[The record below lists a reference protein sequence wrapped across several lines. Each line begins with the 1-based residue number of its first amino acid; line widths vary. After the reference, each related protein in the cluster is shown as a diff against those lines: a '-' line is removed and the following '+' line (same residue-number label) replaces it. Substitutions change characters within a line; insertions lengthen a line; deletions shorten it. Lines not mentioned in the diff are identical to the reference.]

1 MDWSSRLITLV
12 EDLRE
17 IPAYKRI
24 GDALK
29 RGGADGFRTCGYVM
43 REQAEQIP
51 DRVLLRFE
59 QESVTFGEYNAG
71 VNRYV
76 DLLARA
82 GVGRGE
88 AVAIMMENSPD
99 FLMAEGAM
107 AKLGSVGAL
116 INTNLRGAAL
126 THVLRSS
133 GARVVLADAACWPAL
148 AELPA
153 DKPPGK
159 DLLVFAHADSV
170 ALAGTPFRPLGET
183 LALASTAEPNIPDV
197 KVSDVMMYIYT
208 SGTTGYPKPT
218 IIRHARFT
226 MGGQSL
232 RIVLEL
238 ADGDCSYAPTPLYH
252 GYSNFVG
259 FAPAFHA
266 GTTFASRRKF
276 SAGAFLD
283 DVRRHGATH
292 FMYVGELCRYLMR
305 QPPTPRDR
313 DHRLRI
319 ATGPGLRP
327 DIWAAFVERFGID
340 RVIETYGQ
348 TEANLS
354 LMNRR
359 GRVGSVGRSAPF
371 THAQLKLVQFD
382 FEAQQ
387 PCRGADGWLIECRPG
402 EVGEL
407 ISEVSQKAVMSF
419 DGYVDK
425 ADNEAK
431 LLRDCF
437 ATGDVYLRTGD
448 LLRRD
453 RAAYY
458 YFVDRIGDTFRWKG
472 ENVAT
477 AEVAELLN
485 GAPGVSETAVYG
497 VRVPHTDGRAGMA
510 LVVLQPGASFDPR
523 AYFDFAEKALPPY
536 ARPLFVRVAASM
548 DVTGTLKHTKT
559 RLQQEGYDPTAVS
572 DALWFRDVAAHT
584 YVPLDAVLKKRIDSG
599 ALSV

>member
-1 MDWSSRLITLV
+1 MDFASRLLTLV

-17 IPAYKRI
+17 IPHYKRI

-29 RGGADGFRTCGYVM
+29 QAGADGFRTCGYLM
-43 REQAEQIP
+43 REQAERIP
-51 DRVLLRFE
+51 DRILLRFE
-59 QESVTFGEYNAG
+59 RESVSFGAYNAG
-71 VNRYV
+71 VNRYAH
-76 DLLARA
+76 LLAGA
-82 GVGRGE
+82 GVGRGD

-107 AKLGSVGAL
+107 AKLGSIGAL

-126 THVLRSS
+126 AHVLASS
-133 GARVVLADAACWPAL
+133 RAAVVLADGACWPAV
-148 AELPA
+148 AELPPVE
-153 DKPPGK
+153 KRV
-159 DLLVFAHADSV
+159 VFAGAPS
-170 ALAGTPFRPLGET
+170 ATLAGAALRSLPEG
-183 LALASTAEPNIPDV
+183 LAAAASGEPNIPDV

-218 IIRHARFT
+218 IIRHSRFT

-232 RIVLEL
+232 RIVLDLHE
-238 ADGDCSYAPTPLYH
+238 GDCSYAPTPLYH

-259 FAPAFHA
+259 FSPAFHS

-276 SAGAFLD
+276 SASAFLD
-283 DVRRHGATH
+283 DVIQHGATH
-292 FMYVGELCRYLMR
+292 FMYVGELCRYLLR
-305 QPPTPRDR
+305 QPPSPRDR
-313 DHRLRI
+313 AHRLRV

-327 DIWAAFVERFGID
+327 DIWEAFVDRFGID

-371 THAQLKLVQFD
+371 THGQLKLVQFD
-382 FEAQQ
+382 FDAQQ
-387 PCRGADGWLIECRPG
+387 PRRGADGFLIECGPG

-407 ISEVSQKAVMSF
+407 CSVVAKNTMMSF

-437 ATGDVYLRTGD
+437 APGDCYLRTGD

-453 RAAYY
+453 RASYY

-497 VRVPHTDGRAGMA
+497 VRVPGTDGRAGMA
-510 LVVLQPGASFDPR
+510 LIVLKPEAAFDPA
-523 AYFDFAEKALPPY
+523 AYYAFAEGALPPY
-536 ARPLFVRVAASM
+536 ARPLFVRVGAAM

-559 RLQQEGYDPTAVS
+559 RLQAEGYDPSAVH
-572 DALWFRDVAAHT
+572 DPLWFRDLTART
-584 YVPLDAVLKKRIDSG
+584 YVPLDAALKQRIDSG
-599 ALSV
+599 SIAL

>member
-1 MDWSSRLITLV
+1 MDLPSRLVTLL

-29 RGGADGFRTCGYVM
+29 QAGAGGLRTCGYVM
-43 REQAEQIP
+43 REQAEKIP
-51 DRVLLRFE
+51 DRILLRFE
-59 QESVTFGEYNAG
+59 DETVSFGRYNAG
-71 VNRYV
+71 VNRYA

-82 GVGRGE
+82 GVQRGD

-126 THVLRSS
+126 AHVLRTST
-133 GARVVLADAACWPAL
+133 ARVALADAACWRPL
-148 AELPA
+148 AELP
-153 DKPPGK
+153 PPAGVV
-159 DLLVFAHADSV
+159 VFAQADAATLS
-170 ALAGTPFRPLGET
+170 GTPLQPLGD
-183 LALASTAEPNIPDV
+183 AWAAASSAEPNIPDV

-218 IIRHARFT
+218 IIRHSRFT

-238 ADGDCSYAPTPLYH
+238 RDGDCSYAPTPLYH

-266 GTTFASRRKF
+266 GTTFASRRRF
-276 SAGAFLD
+276 SASAFLD
-283 DVRRHGATH
+283 DVRRHRATH
-292 FMYVGELCRYLMR
+292 FMYVGELCRYLLR

-313 DHRLRI
+313 DHTLRI

-327 DIWAAFVERFGID
+327 DIWEAFVERFGID
-340 RVIETYGQ
+340 RIIETYGQ

-371 THAQLKLVQFD
+371 THQQLKLVEFD

-387 PCRGADGWLIECRPG
+387 PRRGADGFLIECRPG

-407 ISEVSQKAVMSF
+407 LSQVSTSTMMSF

-425 ADNEAK
+425 ADNEQK
-431 LLRDCF
+431 LMRDCF
-437 ATGDVYLRTGD
+437 AAGDVFLRTGD

-453 RAAYY
+453 RASYY

-497 VRVPHTDGRAGMA
+497 VRVPHADGRAGMA
-510 LVVLQPGASFDPR
+510 LVVLQPGATFDAR
-523 AYFDFAEKALPPY
+523 AYFEHAEKAVPPY
-536 ARPLFVRVAASM
+536 ARPLFVRVSEAM

-559 RLQQEGYDPTAVS
+559 RLQQEGYDPTLVGDPLWYR
-572 DALWFRDVAAHT
+572 DAAART
-584 YVPLDAVLKKRIDSG
+584 YVPLDAAAKERIDCG
-599 ALSV
+599 AIAF

>member
-1 MDWSSRLITLV
+1 MDVLSRVVTFI
-12 EDLRE
+12 EDVRE
-17 IPAYKRI
+17 IPHFKRI

-29 RGGADGFRTCGYVM
+29 RAGADGFRTCGYVM
-43 REQAEQIP
+43 REQAERIP
-51 DRVLLRFE
+51 DRPLLRFE
-59 QESVTFGEYNAG
+59 TETLSFGAYNQG
-71 VNRYV
+71 VNRYADV
-76 DLLARA
+76 LARA
-82 GVGRGE
+82 GLGRGD

-107 AKLGSVGAL
+107 AKLGTIGAL

-126 THVLRSS
+126 AHVLQAST
-133 GARVVLADAACWPAL
+133 ARVLLADAACWPAVR
-148 AELPA
+148 ELGPLEGCTVYAAVPA
-153 DKPPGK
+153 
-159 DLLVFAHADSV
+159 A
-170 ALAGTPFRPLGET
+170 ALHGTPFRSLPE
-183 LALASTAEPNIPDV
+183 ALDAAATAEPNIPNV

-232 RIVLEL
+232 RVVLGLE
-238 ADGDCSYAPTPLYH
+238 ADDCSYAPTPLYH

-259 FAPAFHA
+259 FAPALHA
-266 GTTFASRRKF
+266 GTTFASRRRF
-276 SAGAFLD
+276 SASHFLD
-283 DVRRHGATH
+283 DVQRHGVTH
-292 FMYVGELCRYLMR
+292 FMYVGELCRYLLR
-305 QPPTPRDR
+305 QPPSQRDR
-313 DHRLRI
+313 AHRIRV

-327 DIWAAFVERFGID
+327 DIWEAFVERFGIE

-371 THAQLKLVQFD
+371 THGQLALVRFD
-382 FEAQQ
+382 FDRQQ
-387 PCRGADGWLIECRPG
+387 PLRGADGFLVACRPG

-407 ISEVSQKAVMSF
+407 LSQVSQQTTMSF
-419 DGYVDK
+419 DGYVNK
-425 ADNEAK
+425 RDNESK

-437 ATGDVYLRTGD
+437 KAGDTYLRTGD

-453 RAAYY
+453 RASYY

-497 VRVPHTDGRAGMA
+497 VQVPHADGRAGMA
-510 LVVLQPGASFDPR
+510 LVVLAPGAVFDPS
-523 AYFDFAEKALPPY
+523 AYYRFAEKALPPY
-536 ARPLFVRVAASM
+536 ARPLFVRLAPAM
-548 DVTGTLKHTKT
+548 DVTGTLKHVKS
-559 RLQQEGYDPTAVS
+559 RLQAEGYDPQTIS
-572 DALWFRDVAAHT
+572 DPLYLRDDAAHT
-584 YVPLDAVLKKRIDSG
+584 YVPIDAALKRRIDSG
-599 ALSV
+599 ALQL